1 LVKHSRREV
10 KRRFQQHRRFIRIA
24 ELLVDSNRYDDALLL
39 AERVATNAMYNY
51 AGFYTDGAFE
61 NLVVK
66 IGNHCLPQPSIKAQP
81 NSQRIVHV
89 VSTVGR
95 VGGHGRLL
103 QEWVARDTLHVHRV
117 VVTQQTDAGNEFFG
131 ADELIQLDAGAGLL
145 AKAAALQTQLTDA
158 AFIVLHHSSND
169 LVPLLA
175 LSSNFI
181 KAPVAVLNHADH
193 LPWAG
198 SSVCDYLIEIRE
210 GFLPLDKERR
220 QISAGGYLPIPVTPV
235 QAATNRAQSREL
247 LGIAPDAVVL
257 LTVASAY
264 KFAPIGAYHF
274 FEDIIPVLNQ
284 YPQAILYVVG
294 IAAGHELAVA
304 HPQIV
309 YAGVRTDTAVFK
321 QAADVYVESFPF
333 ASFTSLL
340 ETAINGTA
348 FQLMY
353 HPPLISKMET
363 VNAEEQLIWHYP
375 ATKTEWVESLGIL
388 ISNTVYRTEKATM
401 VSALV
406 RQIHFQN
413 WSSYLQQIYTDLK
426 GHAHVVRRLAD
437 TPFTYTADEYYLSCL
452 QANLFALNSSYQM
465 VPLPLNLRFKLVQKW
480 ITKSQPLTFGD
491 LFFLFRFV
499 AGKC

>member
-1 LVKHSRREV
+1 MIKHSRREI
-10 KRRFQQHRRFIRIA
+10 KRRYKQHRRFICIA
-24 ELLVDSNRYDDALLL
+24 ELLIESNRYDDALIL

-51 AGFYTDGAFE
+51 AGFYTDGALE

-66 IGNHCLPQPSIKAQP
+66 IGNHCLPQPSINAQL
-81 NSQRIVHV
+81 NSKLIVHV
-89 VSTVGR
+89 ISTYGH

-103 QEWVARDTLHVHRV
+103 QEWIVRDTLHVHRV
-117 VVTQQTDAGNEFFG
+117 VVTQETDTGNEFFG
-131 ADELIQLDAGAGLL
+131 ADELINLEGGAGLL
-145 AKAAALQTQLTDA
+145 AKAAALQIQLIDA
-158 AFIVLHHSSND
+158 ALIVLHHSSND
-169 LVPLLA
+169 LIPLLA

-181 KAPVAVLNHADH
+181 KAPVAILNHADH

-220 QISAGGYLPIPVTPV
+220 QIETGGYLPIPVTPV
-235 QAATNRAQSREL
+235 KAATNRAQSREL

-257 LTVASAY
+257 LTIASAY

-284 YPQAILYVVG
+284 HPQAILYVVG
-294 IAAGHELAVA
+294 IAAGHELAVT

-309 YAGVRTDTAVFK
+309 YAGIRTDTTVFK

-353 HPPLISKMET
+353 NPPLISKMET
-363 VNAEEQLIWHYP
+363 ISADEQLIWHYP
-375 ATKTEWVESLGIL
+375 ATKAEWVASL
-388 ISNTVYRTEKATM
+388 NTFITNDVYRKEKAAD

-406 RQIHFQN
+406 QQNHYQN
-413 WSSYLQQIYTDLK
+413 WSSYLQKVYTDLK
-426 GHAHVVRRLAD
+426 NQTHVVRQLVD
-437 TPFTYTADEYYLSCL
+437 TSFAYSEDEYYLSCL
-452 QANLFALNSSYQM
+452 QGNLFAINSTYQM
-465 VPLPLNLRFKLVQKW
+465 VPLPFQQRIRIIKKWLLKKKIGSVRNFHFLIKFLV
-480 ITKSQPLTFGD
+480 
-491 LFFLFRFV
+491 
-499 AGKC
+499 GKN

>member
-1 LVKHSRREV
+1 MVKHSRREV

-24 ELLVDSNRYDDALLL
+24 ELLVNSNRYDDALLL

-51 AGFYTDGAFE
+51 AGFYADGAFE

-66 IGNHCLPQPSIKAQP
+66 IGTHCLPKPAVAAQT
-81 NSQRIVHV
+81 NANLIVHV
-89 VSTVGR
+89 ISTFGR

-103 QEWVARDTLHVHRV
+103 QEWIARDTLHVHRV
-117 VVTQQTDAGNEFFG
+117 VVTQQTAIDNEFLE

-158 AFIVLHHSSND
+158 SLIVLHHSSND

-220 QISAGGYLPIPVTPV
+220 QIAAGGYLPIPVTPV

-247 LGIAPDAVVL
+247 LGIAADAVVL

-375 ATKTEWVESLGIL
+375 ATKTEWVESLGTF
-388 ISNTVYRTEKATM
+388 ISNTVYRTEKATV

-426 GHAHVVRRLAD
+426 GQVHVVRRLAD
-437 TPFTYTADEYYLSCL
+437 TPFSYTADEYYLSCL
-452 QANLFALNSSYQM
+452 QTNLFALNSSYQM
-465 VPLPLNLRFKLVQKW
+465 VPLPLQVRIHIVKKW
-480 ITKSQPLTFGD
+480 LMKKGVASFTNVS
-491 LFFLFRFV
+491 FLIKFI
-499 AGKC
+499 AGKA